1 MSFKVIQLTYLL
13 TKDTTTITKNIVVR
27 RLMPRTMVPK
37 LPSLLTSANGTE
49 GK

>member
-13 TKDTTTITKNIVVR
+13 TKDTTTITKTIVVR
-27 RLMPRTMVPK
+27 TLMLRTMVPK
-37 LPSLLTSANGTE
+37 LPSLLTSVNGTE